1 MLRRRT
7 VLSLAFFAITSLT
20 IVSVPLTTAQPPKA
34 GEKSVVRDSFYLEA
48 PLWPPDLRPKAFDW
62 KNGTAAVDAA
72 KNPKSVKDLE
82 LLAKILIFKVT
93 DRKYFTPSIEQ
104 KFGFGKNEINV
115 IANPEPDQT
124 MDGVMTEINR
134 YVLAPRGTEQYP
146 YIQIEYIQEFGKATD
161 AAIREVLKKAG
172 NDPKAAI
179 VRVNAGRA
187 LASVCRSGA
196 AAHVP
201 LVVELIKSETTP
213 PELQYWA
220 LKAAENL
227 IGAMDIIKA
236 KEGRTEFHAL
246 KDQELAVIVNVIDGV
261 IQRYS
266 KFALPTA
273 PPKPPAAP
281 VANPPQPPA
290 GGNQPPMPPTA
301 PMPPMGKA
309 AVPPTPAG
317 NQPAG
322 GRLEV
327 AVTPPPFDPDVAMY
341 LRKQAVR
348 AIAKCRK
355 VHLSDANNTLARPG
369 VILARF
375 AVGDPSIVPVAQPH
389 EYAEAAMGLASMV
402 PDNKVNIDVL
412 LDATAAAVSGFG
424 AWKVTGF
431 DQPEAKVVLW
441 KKTATAIAVSLATF
455 KTLPDKSPAANSYR
469 QKIASLADICL
480 REVIEPIRNEQEG
493 VAATSARPDEVNRW
507 RNEPANARQTDLL
520 LRDDPQSK
528 VSLPRSAGKR

>member
-7 VLSLAFFAITSLT
+7 VLSLAFFAISTVTLLG
-20 IVSVPLTTAQPPKA
+20 VPRTTAQPPKA
-34 GEKSVVRDSFYLEA
+34 GEKSTARDPFYIES
-48 PLWPPDLRPKAFDW
+48 PTWPADLRPKAFEW
-62 KNGTAAVDAA
+62 KNGTTPLEAA

-82 LLAKILIFKVT
+82 LLAKLLIYKVT

-115 IANPEPDQT
+115 LANPEPSET

-134 YVLAPRGTEQYP
+134 FVLVPKPSEQFP
-146 YIQIEYIQEFGKATD
+146 YLQIEYIQEFGKAAD
-161 AAIREVLKKAG
+161 AAIRDVLKKAG

-196 AAHVP
+196 SAHVP
-201 LVVELIKSETTP
+201 LLVELIKSETTP
-213 PELQYWA
+213 PELQFWA

-246 KDQELAVIVNVIDGV
+246 KDQELALLVNAIDGA
-261 IQRYS
+261 IKRYC
-266 KFALPTA
+266 KAATPAPPATPATPAPPVGTPAPPPAGANPPPPPAGAA
-273 PPKPPAAP
+273 PPKG
-281 VANPPQPPA
+281 NPPPP
-290 GGNQPPMPPTA
+290 
-301 PMPPMGKA
+301 
-309 AVPPTPAG
+309 PAG

-327 AVTPPPFDPDVAMY
+327 AIAPPPFDPDVAMY

-348 AIAKCRK
+348 AISKCRK

-375 AVGDPSIVPVAQPH
+375 AVGDPSVAPVAQPH
-389 EYAEAAMGLASMV
+389 EYADAAIGLASMV

-431 DQPEAKVVLW
+431 DRPEAKVVLW
-441 KKTATAIAVSLATF
+441 KKTATAIAGAIATF
-455 KTLPDKSPAANSYR
+455 KTMPDKSPAANSYR
-469 QKIASLADICL
+469 QKIVSLADICL
-480 REVIEPIRNEQEG
+480 REVIEPIRGEQEG

-507 RNEPANARQTDLL
+507 RSEPANARQTDLL
-520 LRDDPQSK
+520 LRDDPLSK
-528 VSLPRSAGKR
+528 VSLPRSAGK

>member
-7 VLSLAFFAITSLT
+7 VLSFAFLTVSSLT
-20 IVSVPLTTAQPPKA
+20 LVGVPSLTAQAPKA
-34 GEKSVVRDSFYLEA
+34 GEKSTVRDPFYLEA
-48 PLWPPDLRPKAFDW
+48 PLWPPDLRPKAFEW
-62 KNGTAAVDAA
+62 KNGTTPLDAA
-72 KNPKSVKDLE
+72 KNPKSVQDLS
-82 LLAKILIFKVT
+82 LLAKILIYKVT

-134 YVLAPRGTEQYP
+134 YVLVPRPSEQFP
-146 YIQIEYIQEFGKATD
+146 YIQIEYIQEFGKAAD
-161 AAIREVLKKAG
+161 VAIRDVLKKAG

-196 AAHVP
+196 SAHVP
-201 LVVELIKSETTP
+201 LLVELIKSESTP

-246 KDQELAVIVNVIDGV
+246 KDQELAVIVNTIDGA
-261 IQRYS
+261 IARYS
-266 KFALPTA
+266 KYAMPPAPPATPPMPPS
-273 PPKPPAAP
+273 PPKPPMGNAAAP
-281 VANPPQPPA
+281 PS
-290 GGNQPPMPPTA
+290 
-301 PMPPMGKA
+301 
-309 AVPPTPAG
+309 PAG

-322 GRLEV
+322 GRME
-327 AVTPPPFDPDVAMY
+327 AAIAPPYDPDVAMF

-389 EYAEAAMGLASMV
+389 ECAEAAMGLATMV

-412 LDATAAAVSGFG
+412 LDATAAAVASFG

-441 KKTATAIAVSLATF
+441 KKTATALAGAFATF
-455 KTLPDKSPAANSYR
+455 KTMPDKSPAANSYR
-469 QKIASLADICL
+469 QKIASLADLCL

-507 RNEPANARQTDLL
+507 RTEPANARQTDLL

>member
-7 VLSLAFFAITSLT
+7 VLSLAFFAIS
-20 IVSVPLTTAQPPKA
+20 SVTLVGVPRTAAQPPKA
-34 GEKSVVRDSFYLEA
+34 GEKSTVRDPFYIEA
-48 PLWPPDLRPKAFDW
+48 PAWPADLRPKAFEW
-62 KNGTAAVDAA
+62 KNGTTALDAA

-82 LLAKILIFKVT
+82 LLAKIVIYKVT

-104 KFGFGKNEINV
+104 KFGFGKNETNV
-115 IANPEPDQT
+115 IANPEPGDT

-134 YVLAPRGTEQYP
+134 YVLVPRASEQFP
-146 YIQIEYIQEFGKATD
+146 YLQIEYIQEFGKATD
-161 AAIREVLKKAG
+161 AAIRDVLKKAG

-201 LVVELIKSETTP
+201 LLVELIKSETTP
-213 PELQYWA
+213 PELQFWA

-227 IGAMDIIKA
+227 IGAMDIVKA
-236 KEGRTEFHAL
+236 KEGRTELHAL
-246 KDQELAVIVNVIDGV
+246 KDQELALIVNAIDGA
-261 IQRYS
+261 IARYS
-266 KFALPTA
+266 KYAM
-273 PPKPPAAP
+273 PPAPATPPAP
-281 VANPPQPPA
+281 QTPPPATTPPSPPA
-290 GGNQPPMPPTA
+290 GGNPPPK
-301 PMPPMGKA
+301 PPMGG
-309 AVPPTPAG
+309 AVAPAPPTG
-317 NQPAG
+317 NQPVG
-322 GRLEV
+322 GRME
-327 AVTPPPFDPDVAMY
+327 AAITPRPYDPDVAFY

-375 AVGDPSIVPVAQPH
+375 AVGDPSVVPVAQPH

-431 DQPEAKVVLW
+431 DQAEAKVVLW
-441 KKTATAIAVSLATF
+441 KKTATAIAGALATF
-455 KTLPDKSPAANSYR
+455 KTMPDKSPAANSYR

-507 RNEPANARQTDLL
+507 RNEPANARQSELL

>member
-1 MLRRRT
+1 MLSRRT
-7 VLSLAFFAITSLT
+7 VLALAFFAISSLT
-20 IVSVPLTTAQPPKA
+20 LVGVPQITAQQPKA
-34 GEKSVVRDSFYLEA
+34 GEKSIVRDPFYIEA

-62 KNGTAAVDAA
+62 KNGTVALDVS
-72 KNPKSVKDLE
+72 KSPQAVKDLE
-82 LLAKILIFKVT
+82 LLAKILIYKVT

-115 IANPEPDQT
+115 LANPDPAET
-124 MDGVMTEINR
+124 MDGVMTQLNLF
-134 YVLAPRGTEQYP
+134 VLAPRGTEQSP
-146 YIQIEYIQEFGKATD
+146 YIQIEYIQEFGKAAD

-179 VRVNAGRA
+179 VRVNAGRV

-196 AAHVP
+196 SAHVQ
-201 LVVELIKSETTP
+201 LVNELIKSETTP

-246 KDQELAVIVNVIDGV
+246 KDQELALLVNTLDGA
-261 IQRYS
+261 IKRYS
-266 KFALPTA
+266 KAAMPPPPPTT
-273 PPKPPAAP
+273 PPAANPPTPPVPP
-281 VANPPQPPA
+281 VAGNPPA
-290 GGNQPPMPPTA
+290 S
-301 PMPPMGKA
+301 PPMGKA
-309 AVPPTPAG
+309 AAPPTPAG

-322 GRLEV
+322 GRIEV
-327 AVTPPPFDPDVAMY
+327 TIKPPPYEPDVAMF

-348 AIAKCRK
+348 AVAKCRK
-355 VHLSDANNTLARPG
+355 VHFSDANNTLARPG

-389 EYAEAAMGLASMV
+389 EYAEAAMGLATMV

-431 DQPEAKVVLW
+431 DQPESKVVLW
-441 KKTATAIAVSLATF
+441 KKTATAIAGALAIF
-455 KTLPDKSPAANSYR
+455 KTMPDKSPAANSYR
-469 QKIASLADICL
+469 QKITSLADICL

-507 RNEPANARQTDLL
+507 RNEPANARKTDLL
-520 LRDDPQSK
+520 MRDDSLSK
-528 VSLPRSAGKR
+528 VTLPRSAGNR

>member
-7 VLSLAFFAITSLT
+7 VLSFAFLAVSSFTLVGVPSL
-20 IVSVPLTTAQPPKA
+20 TAQPPKG
-34 GEKSVVRDSFYLEA
+34 GEKTTVRDPFFLEA
-48 PLWPPDLRPKAFDW
+48 PQWPADLRPRVFEW
-62 KNGTAAVDAA
+62 KNGTTPLEAS
-72 KNPKSVKDLE
+72 KNPKSVQELS
-82 LLAKILIFKVT
+82 LLAKILIYKVT

-134 YVLAPRGTEQYP
+134 YVLVPRSSEQFP
-146 YIQIEYIQEFGKATD
+146 YIQIEYIQEFGKAAD

-201 LVVELIKSETTP
+201 LLVELIKAESTP
-213 PELQYWA
+213 PELQYWT

-246 KDQELAVIVNVIDGV
+246 KDQELALLVNAIDGA
-261 IQRYS
+261 IGRYS
-266 KFALPTA
+266 KHAMPPA
-273 PPKPPAAP
+273 PPVPPA
-281 VANPPQPPA
+281 PQGAPPA
-290 GGNQPPMPPTA
+290 VPP
-301 PMPPMGKA
+301 PMPPMGNA
-309 AVPPTPAG
+309 APPAPPTG
-317 NQPAG
+317 TQPPG
-322 GRLEV
+322 GRME
-327 AVTPPPFDPDVAMY
+327 AAIAPPPYDPDVAMF

-348 AIAKCRK
+348 AVAKCRK
-355 VHLSDANNTLARPG
+355 VHFSDANSTLARPG

-389 EYAEAAMGLASMV
+389 ECAEAAMGLASMV

-412 LDATAAAVSGFG
+412 LDATASAVSNFG

-441 KKTATAIAVSLATF
+441 KKTATALAGALATF
-455 KTLPDKSPAANSYR
+455 KTMPDKSPAANSYR
-469 QKIASLADICL
+469 QKIASLADLCL
-480 REVIEPIRNEQEG
+480 REVIDPIRNEQEG
-493 VAATSARPDEVNRW
+493 VAASSARPDEVNRW
-507 RNEPANARQTDLL
+507 RSEPANARQTDLL

-528 VSLPRSAGKR
+528 VTLPRSAGKR